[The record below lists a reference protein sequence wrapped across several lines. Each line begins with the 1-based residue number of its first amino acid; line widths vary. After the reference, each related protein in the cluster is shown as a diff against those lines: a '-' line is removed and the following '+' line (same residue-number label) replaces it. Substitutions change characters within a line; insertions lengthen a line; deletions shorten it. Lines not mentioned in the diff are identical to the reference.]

1 MYFTNC
7 NIKTNSD
14 LNPVYYNVLGTA
26 QVPLGTVPR
35 LIGVPRLTYLPVLG
49 MAKNSAQV
57 VMLNQGCAVYMG
69 FYCTLIIFFQ
79 RFSSWFQQSLCFC
92 ICQPSSLTCILFSSR
107 LASGKCSKLFVVK
120 RHLHYHNIIVAREP
134 IDTSITSVS

>member
-69 FYCTLIIFFQ
+69 FYCTLIIFF
-79 RFSSWFQQSLCFC
+79 RDFRVGFNSLCAF
-92 ICQPSSLTCILFSSR
+92 
-107 LASGKCSKLFVVK
+107 ASVN
-120 RHLHYHNIIVAREP
+120 HLHLHAFYSPHVLPVESA
-134 IDTSITSVS
+134 VSYL